1 MSEPPSVELTTVDL
15 RLDMPSAVTIG
26 GTSDEFLCFSLDP
39 GLTEDRYLQA
49 MQIVPGNE
57 RIVHHV
63 LIYVDTLHYLRR
75 AGRVSAAAKLFGDA
89 LSVKPLLTVVNG
101 EVEPF
106 DKVVGR
112 ERALGKLVDK
122 AVALAYGR
130 NVDLAV
136 EHFAAEKEGH
146 ELLQMLQKR
155 IPHARDVVLT
165 QVSAAIG
172 ANVGPG
178 ALAVTVSPF

>member
-1 MSEPPSVELTTVDL
+1 M
-15 RLDMPSAVTIG
+15 
-26 GTSDEFLCFSLDP
+26 
-39 GLTEDRYLQA
+39 
-49 MQIVPGNE
+49 
-57 RIVHHV
+57 
-63 LIYVDTLHYLRR
+63 
-75 AGRVSAAAKLFGDA
+75 
-89 LSVKPLLTVVNG
+89 
-101 EVEPF
+101 
-106 DKVVGR
+106 
-112 ERALGKLVDK
+112 
-122 AVALAYGR
+122 ALAYGR

-146 ELLQMLQKR
+146 ELLEMLQKR